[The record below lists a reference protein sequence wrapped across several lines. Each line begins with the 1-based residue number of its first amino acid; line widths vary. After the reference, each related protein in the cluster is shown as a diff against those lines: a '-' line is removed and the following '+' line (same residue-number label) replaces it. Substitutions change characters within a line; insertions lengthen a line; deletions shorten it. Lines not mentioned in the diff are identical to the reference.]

1 MSEPLESSASQ
12 GSNPYPV
19 PLIQT
24 WFEELDLPAEVLAGL
39 KDAGY
44 TYCTPLQAQVIPPAL
59 AGRDVVAQSR
69 PESGHGVA
77 FLVPLLTRLL
87 RVPEREGGVPSAMVL
102 VPSLELARQ
111 VFEEA
116 CHLSRHTGLSV
127 LLVSGGSEEGGET
140 EPLPVG
146 PDILV
151 GTPAPIIDSMKKGA
165 FRPAAI
171 RTLIVDDA
179 DRFFEL
185 GLGGDLR
192 YLLRK
197 LPHHEKRF
205 TMLFSAGLSSRL
217 LGWVYL
223 FMNLPD
229 FITGPPD
236 ESVLQSVEQSLL
248 HVSSQEKIPLLLG
261 LLKREEWDHVLV
273 YVNTREALDKVT
285 GALKAKGLPADGVTE
300 GMPLRKRLRI
310 MEKIERGQVKIL
322 VTTDEASRAV
332 PIAGISHVI
341 NYDLPQGP
349 RAYLQRVG
357 RISEPQRPGRVISIA
372 CEEYVFHLEP
382 IQEMLGYKLPVFWPQ
397 DDWFVQERPS
407 EPTESIPPEIPPE
420 APPEP
425 QPRTEEAQDEKRAIR
440 TRGGSRIVFSSQ
452 PGGVFGLAPDRTAAA
467 VPSEQGKDAKK
478 KPRRHRPRRAL
489 KKE

>member
-1 MSEPLESSASQ
+1 MSEPIESQASQ
-12 GSNPYPV
+12 GSNPYPI

-24 WFEELDLPAEVLAGL
+24 WFEEFDLPVEVLAGL

-44 TYCTPLQAQVIPPAL
+44 TYCTPLQARVLPPAL
-59 AGRDVVAQSR
+59 AARDVAVQSR
-69 PESGHGVA
+69 AEAGHAVA
-77 FLVPLLTRLL
+77 FLVPLLAHL
-87 RVPEREGGVPSAMVL
+87 RRAPERESGVPSAMVL
-102 VPSLELARQ
+102 VSTPELAQ
-111 VFEEA
+111 QIFEEA
-116 CHLSRHTGLSV
+116 CTLSRHTGLSV
-127 LLVSGGSEEGGET
+127 LLVSGGAEEAGEA

-151 GTPAPIIDSMKKGA
+151 GTPGPIINFMKKGR

-171 RTLIVDDA
+171 RTLVVDDA

-185 GLGGDLR
+185 GLGRDLR

-223 FMNLPD
+223 FMNQPD
-229 FITGPPD
+229 FFTAPPD
-236 ESVLQSVEQSLL
+236 ESILQRVEQPLL

-261 LLKREEWDHVLV
+261 LLKREEWNHVLV
-273 YVNTREALDKVT
+273 FVNTREALDKVT
-285 GALKAKGLPADGVTE
+285 GALRAKGLPADGVTE
-300 GMPLRKRLRI
+300 GMPQRKRLRI

-322 VTTDEASRAV
+322 VTTDDASRVV
-332 PIAGISHVI
+332 PIPDVSHVI

-349 RAYLQRVG
+349 GAYLQRLG
-357 RISEPQRPGRVISIA
+357 RISAPQGTGRVISIA

-397 DDWFVQERPS
+397 DDWF
-407 EPTESIPPEIPPE
+407 IE
-420 APPEP
+420 APPPPPPPEMPAAEP
-425 QPRTEEAQDEKRAIR
+425 PLEAPARAEEAQEDKRAIR
-440 TRGGSRIVFSSQ
+440 TKGGTKIVFSSQ
-452 PGGVFGLAPDRTAAA
+452 PGGVFGLAPVRAAGPA
-467 VPSEQGKDAKK
+467 SSESDKEGKK
-478 KPRRHRPRRAL
+478 KPRRHRPRRAP